1 MKKLLIFSISIVV
14 LFSGCSMMGNGEL
27 TGVQN
32 REEWFPPDPYGMLF
46 IPMGSYNMGPADQDV
61 SYAITTQSKTVSVQ
75 AFWMDETEITNNE
88 YRQFVNWVRDS
99 IAYKKLG
106 EQMPEDFLIEE
117 DEFGEAIDPPFIN
130 WESTIDWQG
139 DEEREILEDMYLPPQ
154 ERFYRRKELDTR
166 KLMFE
171 YFWIDLKQAAKK
183 FSYDG
188 INSRHSYDFD
198 EQQYSGDVV
207 NFSVTRNGN
216 KIDRSG
222 VGKTVPIKDRSS
234 YIMKDVI
241 NVYPDTLCWIT
252 DFTYSF
258 NEPMTNMYFWHTAF
272 DNYPVVGVSWKQAT
286 AFSVWRTQLMNGFLA
301 ENGEIFVQDYRL
313 PTESEWEYA
322 SRGGLDLSMY
332 PWGGYYTR
340 NYTGCFIANFKPLRG
355 NYVDDGGF
363 HTVMVASYD
372 PNDYGLYDMGGNV
385 SEWTANAFDESALS
399 FTDDL
404 NPDYTYDALPDDPPV
419 RKRKVLRGGSWKDI
433 AYYLQ
438 CGTRTYE
445 YQDTAKSYIG
455 FRCVRTFLGR
465 SKMDAGSYSQVY

>member
-1 MKKLLIFSISIVV
+1 MKKLLIFSILIVV

-88 YRQFVNWVRDS
+88 YRQFVYWVRDS

-241 NVYPDTLCWIT
+241 NIYPDTLCWIT

-455 FRCVRTFLGR
+455 FRCVQTFLGR